1 MIKHVWIILLML
13 CSCFVTL
20 HADEVKVTMK
30 SGATITGELKE
41 LVATDHITLEI
52 AGVESTISMS
62 DVVSVEKIGSQV
74 LSSNKEKDDDDLK
87 YGKYEITDQNQ
98 YPDSFK
104 ITIGDQELTMV
115 LVRGGWFNMGYD
127 GHHSMLWDSEP
138 VHKVTLSSF
147 YVSKQLINCN
157 AAKVLLDNRKVSRSN
172 ESYQFLDRRDVKH
185 AVWSLSNMS
194 NAPYRLLTEAEW
206 EYVSLL
212 PIASKIFGYSNNKEE
227 WCFDRW
233 SRFRSEDQI
242 NPQGPNEGEEYV
254 LRRYSSDNE
263 KWKREKAGILH
274 SAFVRIAISAD
285 QIQSFKSRTF
295 TDSHLVYGMYEITD
309 TKQYPDS
316 FDITIGDQKLTM
328 ILVRGGWFNMGYDDI
343 NSESW
348 DTEPVHRVLLS
359 SFYVSKQL
367 LSQRVVDYIQQNS
380 IINSSLK
387 PFETNSRKVAQTII
401 NLLSLKTKSPCRFI
415 TEAEW
420 EYLALMPNA
429 ESIFSTKNINE
440 WCLDYYGGYS
450 EKEQI
455 DPKGPSSGSSYV
467 VRCFSPDNKKWKRFK
482 RAPSYHTQYTGDK
495 ATIRIA
501 ISADQVKFNNQ

>member
-172 ESYQFLDRRDVKH
+172 ESY
-185 AVWSLSNMS
+185 
-194 NAPYRLLTEAEW
+194 
-206 EYVSLL
+206 
-212 PIASKIFGYSNNKEE
+212 
-227 WCFDRW
+227 
-233 SRFRSEDQI
+233 
-242 NPQGPNEGEEYV
+242 
-254 LRRYSSDNE
+254 
-263 KWKREKAGILH
+263 
-274 SAFVRIAISAD
+274 
-285 QIQSFKSRTF
+285 
-295 TDSHLVYGMYEITD
+295 
-309 TKQYPDS
+309 
-316 FDITIGDQKLTM
+316 
-328 ILVRGGWFNMGYDDI
+328 
-343 NSESW
+343 
-348 DTEPVHRVLLS
+348 
-359 SFYVSKQL
+359 
-367 LSQRVVDYIQQNS
+367 
-380 IINSSLK
+380 
-387 PFETNSRKVAQTII
+387 
-401 NLLSLKTKSPCRFI
+401 
-415 TEAEW
+415 
-420 EYLALMPNA
+420 
-429 ESIFSTKNINE
+429 
-440 WCLDYYGGYS
+440 
-450 EKEQI
+450 
-455 DPKGPSSGSSYV
+455 
-467 VRCFSPDNKKWKRFK
+467 
-482 RAPSYHTQYTGDK
+482 
-495 ATIRIA
+495 
-501 ISADQVKFNNQ
+501 